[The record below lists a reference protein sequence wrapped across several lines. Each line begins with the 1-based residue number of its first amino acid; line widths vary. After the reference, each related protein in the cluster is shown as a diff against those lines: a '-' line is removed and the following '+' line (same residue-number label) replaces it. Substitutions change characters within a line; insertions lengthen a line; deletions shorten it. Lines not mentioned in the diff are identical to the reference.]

1 MVCLG
6 SSPLISDW
14 NQAKIKVREFISK
27 TSSTKQTIIENLLAW
42 FT

>member
-1 MVCLG
+1 MVGIG

-27 TSSTKQTIIENLLAW
+27 TYSIKQAIIQNLLA
-42 FT
+42 